1 MSRIVFTRLN
11 LGLLAALAAITIAG
25 FWFLPADRPLPL
37 HWNWHGVVD
46 AWGSRER
53 TLLLLPLIAGAMTVF
68 FWTFERWI
76 AKPHEFHGGRQYAL
90 GLSSALAV
98 FVVVQ
103 IMVVCYGL
111 GYPVLA
117 FRAISFVA
125 ALFFIAVGNVL
136 PKMQTRASRFYWTKS
151 LNASQQRRILRLI
164 GGVMM
169 VSGFGLLV
177 ASVFNV
183 PPPWLNLG
191 TLFTAFVPTAAEIA
205 YALLLSSARTNNG

>member
-1 MSRIVFTRLN
+1 M
-11 LGLLAALAAITIAG
+11 
-25 FWFLPADRPLPL
+25 
-37 HWNWHGVVD
+37 D
-46 AWGSRER
+46 AWGSREH
-53 TLLLLPLIAGAMTVF
+53 TLLLLPLIAAAMSVF
-68 FWTFERWI
+68 FWAFGRWV
-76 AKPHEFHGGRQYAL
+76 AKPHELHGGRQYAL

-111 GYPVLA
+111 GYPVDA
-117 FRAISFVA
+117 PRAISFVG
-125 ALFFIAVGNVL
+125 ALFFIAIGNVL
-136 PKMQTRASRFYWTKS
+136 PKMQTRASRFHWTKS
-151 LNASQQRRILRLI
+151 LDASQQRRILRLI

-169 VSGFGLLV
+169 VAGFGLLV

-191 TLFTAFVPTAAEIA
+191 ILLTAFVPTAAGIA